1 MRSTILFLLSLPIL
15 FSCSG
20 QDELSDSPGN
30 PEEIPAGVSK
40 VVFRSNAQA
49 SRRVYI
55 FRKEGDEFRYNSTI
69 DNGWS
74 ADGQMTTRLLLGDY
88 KFLFTLPSGEGL
100 DVLPIPLDNTVTW
113 EDLYFAAKADP
124 DNTQRILPVEE
135 LFLPAPAVADSVYA
149 IRGGDEIKCTL
160 TRRVSQVEFVLKRGY
175 KEGETYVSQ
184 PYASGS
190 NILDRVKGFEVEIS
204 GVARECNYAKTS
216 GKAKIQQTYKAD
228 DKSDIDKDGFATF
241 TGPFVFPPADNS
253 AINLN
258 VTLVSITG
266 ASYKPLS
273 LKGKLE
279 ANRKLIVTLWINP
292 PVFDVK
298 VTFHTEPI
306 TKRTDGDSGIWQ

>member
-40 VVFRSNAQA
+40 VVFRSNDQA

-55 FRKEGDEFRYNSTI
+55 FRKEGNEFRYNSTI

-74 ADGQMTTRLLLGDY
+74 ADGKMTTRLLVGEY

-100 DVLPIPLDNTVTW
+100 DVLPTTLDNTVTW
-113 EDLYFAAKADP
+113 DKLRFVAKADP
-124 DNTQRILPVEE
+124 KDAQTILPVEE
-135 LFLPAPAVADSVYA
+135 LFLPEPAVADSVYA
-149 IRGGDEIKCTL
+149 IRGKDEIKCTL
-160 TRRVSQVEFVLKRGY
+160 TRRVSQVEFILKRGY
-175 KEGETYVSQ
+175 KKEGTYVSR

-190 NILDRVKGFEVEIS
+190 DILDIIEGFEVEIS

-216 GKAKIQQTYKAD
+216 GNAKIQQTYRAD

-253 AINLN
+253 EINLN
-258 VTLVSITG
+258 VTLIPSVG

-279 ANRKLIVTLWINP
+279 ANRKLIVTLWLNY
-292 PVFDVK
+292 FDVG

>member
-1 MRSTILFLLSLPIL
+1 MRSTILFLLSLPLL

-40 VVFRSNAQA
+40 VVFRSNDQA

-55 FRKEGDEFRYNSTI
+55 FRKEGNEFRYNSTI

-74 ADGQMTTRLLLGDY
+74 ADGKMITRLLVGDY

-100 DVLPIPLDNTVTW
+100 DVLPAPFDNTVTW
-113 EDLYFAAKADP
+113 EDLYFEAKADP
-124 DNTQRILPVEE
+124 DDAESILPVEE

-149 IRGGDEIKCTL
+149 IRGKDEIKCTL
-160 TRRVSQVEFVLKRGY
+160 TRRVSQIEFVLKRGH
-175 KEGETYVSQ
+175 KEGEAYVSQ
-184 PYASGS
+184 PYESGS
-190 NILDRVKGFEVEIS
+190 NILDRVKELQVEIS

-216 GKAKIQQTYKAD
+216 GEAKMQQTYTAG

-253 AINLN
+253 EINLN

-266 ASYKPLS
+266 ASYEPLP

-279 ANRKLIVTLWINP
+279 ANRKLIVTLWLNP
-292 PVFDVK
+292 ATFDVK
-298 VTFHTEPI
+298 VTFHTGPI
-306 TKRTDGDSGIWQ
+306 TKRTDGDSGVWQ